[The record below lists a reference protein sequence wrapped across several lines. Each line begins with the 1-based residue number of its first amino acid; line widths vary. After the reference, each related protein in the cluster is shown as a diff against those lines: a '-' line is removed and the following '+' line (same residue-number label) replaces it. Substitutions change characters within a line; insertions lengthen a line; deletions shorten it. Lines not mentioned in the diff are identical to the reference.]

1 MSNKIFS
8 SILLALMTT
17 LCACGASVDEYK
29 NLAKAGQMYSLAL
42 ENLLIKRGQLTIDLT
57 SESLLAQDTT
67 KTKVTEETYGELSIE
82 NKLTLQSLQRLI
94 VQTRLLKSYFTQL
107 SILANSNSP
116 VTDSSRAASIGNNI
130 SKWSGDIKNHE
141 TILKDFIPSIVKIS
155 ISNNIR
161 QSLRTELSM
170 RGETILEA
178 LEIQE
183 KLISRLRKRIDS
195 DAELI
200 SEARESRN
208 VMLPITNETP
218 IANPDEWIKLRRD
231 TLTYNQTVNELTQ
244 ASQSLTE
251 FKELFK
257 AILEDKL
264 TSARIDSFLKET
276 DDFIKL
282 VEKNKVQETGVTQS
296 K

>member
-1 MSNKIFS
+1 
-8 SILLALMTT
+8 MTT
-17 LCACGASVDEYK
+17 LCACGANVDEYK

-42 ENLLIKRGQLTIDLT
+42 ENLLIKRGQVTIDLT
-57 SESLLAQDTT
+57 SESLLAQDMT
-67 KTKVTEETYGELSIE
+67 KTKVTKRTYGELSIE
-82 NKLTLQSLQRLI
+82 NKRTLQSLKRLI

-116 VTDSSRAASIGNNI
+116 ATDSSKAASIGNNI
-130 SKWSGDIKNHE
+130 SKWSGNIKNQN

-170 RGETILEA
+170 RGKTILEA

-183 KLISRLRKRIDS
+183 KLISILRQEIDS
-195 DAELI
+195 DADLI
-200 SEARESRN
+200 AQARESRN
-208 VMLPITNETP
+208 VMLPIISETS

-251 FKELFK
+251 FKDLFK
-257 AILEDKL
+257 AILEDKV
-264 TSARIDSFLKET
+264 TIARIDSFLKET

-282 VEKNKVQETGVTQS
+282 VEKNKVQETGKTES